1 MLGLEM
7 LGLWGKASGGSVHPL
22 ICHMID
28 AAQVAGV
35 LWERVLSRRVRCFL
49 EQGGIDEP
57 RLQLLVGLHDLGKA
71 SPGFQAKQPSAY
83 GGWPEALAG
92 SSLPA
97 LLQAGERTGHAAA
110 SYHAVKEIVGSSEI
124 AFVVGGHHG
133 TYPPVQT
140 RLRPD
145 RLALGGRQW
154 DGARR
159 VLARVLGHLLGCG
172 SLQEVK
178 LDPALLVPL
187 TGFVI
192 LADWIAS
199 NTSWFPYVGGA
210 DLQHLHLDSYLAR
223 ARQMAERALD
233 ELSWRRWFP
242 GAGGFSQRFPGM
254 EPRPAQAALDEITH
268 GLPGPTLVIVES
280 ETGSGKTE
288 AAWHLAAQWVG
299 SGHASGFYLALPT
312 RATANAMY
320 ARCES
325 FLGRVSGSGPILQQL
340 VHGWASINSEFRYRL
355 RRTMTGIDDEQA
367 GEEAAVV
374 AHSWFTYRRRGLL
387 APIGIGTVDQVLLA
401 ALRTRF
407 TPIRLWGLWDKV
419 LIVDEVHAYDT
430 YMSRVLDRLLEWMAH
445 LGVPVVLLSATLSR
459 DRKRQLLEAYGGRG
473 CAAGTDLSPYPSLS
487 WVEGDGTVRCRPLK
501 PFQRARRLR
510 VRLEDGGDPERVAWA
525 VEATRRLSDQGANV
539 LVVLNTV
546 ERAQATAD
554 ALRDLGDR
562 LILVHARM
570 PFEQRDEREREILRR
585 FGPDAPAAGGS
596 VLVGTQV
603 LEQSLDID
611 LDVLV
616 TDLAPIDLLLQRAG
630 RIHRHPRRS
639 RGEVARDPEVI
650 VGGFRLGSEPV
661 VAEGSAA
668 VYSRWV
674 LLRTLEALLAAGG
687 AIGVPEDV
695 RDLVEAVYGDAGGG
709 SGRWPAA
716 LARAENEHRDE
727 IARLEALAETRYV
740 PPPATPDLFDRV
752 TDWSVEDADETE
764 ADPARDQTL
773 TAVTRVGEPS
783 VTVVL
788 SEPGR
793 PLADPVDEGAVERLL
808 RRSLSLTSPQP
819 LVRCL
824 RRREDLRRW
833 PRHPLLRY
841 AVALELD
848 ASGEA
853 RVEGF
858 HLRLDPLLGLRVE
871 RNG

>member
-1 MLGLEM
+1 MLELEM

-28 AAQVAGV
+28 AAEVAGL
-35 LWERVLSRRVRCFL
+35 LWERVLSQRIRRSL
-49 EQGGIDEP
+49 EHGGLDKP
-57 RLQLLVGLHDLGKA
+57 HLQLLVGLHDLGKA

-83 GGWPEALAG
+83 GGWPQALDAGTLGVLGRAG
-92 SSLPA
+92 S
-97 LLQAGERTGHAAA
+97 RTGHAAV
-110 SYHAVKEIVGSSEI
+110 SYHAVKEILGSSEI

-133 TYPPVQT
+133 TYPPLEA

-145 RLALGGRQW
+145 RLALGDAEWGE
-154 DGARR
+154 ARR
-159 VLARVLGHLLGCG
+159 VLAEVLGRLLGC
-172 SLQEVK
+172 SPFQEVT
-178 LDPALLVPL
+178 LDRTVLVPL

-210 DLQHLHLDSYLAR
+210 DLQDVDLDSYPAR
-223 ARQMAERALD
+223 ARRMAERALD
-233 ELSWRRWFP
+233 ELSWRRWSP
-242 GAGGFSQRFPGM
+242 ATGGFNQHFPRM
-254 EPRPAQAALDEITH
+254 EPRPAQTAIDEIIH
-268 GLPGPTLVIVES
+268 GLRGPALVIVES

-320 ARCES
+320 VRCRS
-325 FLGRVSGSGPILQQL
+325 FLGRVSGPGPILQQL
-340 VHGWASINSEFRYRL
+340 VHGWASINGEFRHPL
-355 RRTMTGIDDEQA
+355 RRSIGGIEDERA
-367 GEEAAVV
+367 GEDAAVV
-374 AHSWFTYRRRGLL
+374 AHSWFTYKRRGLL
-387 APIGIGTVDQVLLA
+387 APIGIGTVDQALMA

-407 TPIRLWGLWDKV
+407 TPLRLWGLWDKV

-445 LGVPVVLLSATLSR
+445 LRVPVVLLSATLSC
-459 DRKRQLLEAYGGRG
+459 DRKRELLEAYGGRG
-473 CAAGTDLSPYPSLS
+473 CAASTDLAAYPSLS
-487 WVEGDGTVRCRPLK
+487 WVERDGVARCRPLH
-501 PFQRARRLR
+501 PYQLARRLR
-510 VRLEDGGDPERVAWA
+510 VRLKDDGDPERVDWA
-525 VEATRRLSDQGANV
+525 AEAARRLSDRGANV

-546 ERAQATAD
+546 DRAQATAD

-570 PFEQRDEREREILRR
+570 PFEQRDDREQEILKR
-585 FGPDAPAAGGS
+585 FGPEAPAGGGS
-596 VLVGTQV
+596 VVVGTQV

-616 TDLAPIDLLLQRAG
+616 TDLAPMDLLLQRAG
-630 RIHRHPRRS
+630 RIHRHPARPRA
-639 RGEVARDPEVI
+639 EVARDPEVI

-661 VAEGSAA
+661 VAQGSAA

-674 LLRTLEALLAAGG
+674 LLRTLAALLAAGG
-687 AIGVPEDV
+687 VVRVPEDV
-695 RDLVEAVYGDAGGG
+695 RELVEAVYGDADRG

-716 LARAENEHRDE
+716 LARAEREHRGE
-727 IARLEALAETRYV
+727 IERLEALAHARYV
-740 PPPATPDLFDRV
+740 PPPASEDLFDHV

-764 ADPARDQTL
+764 ADPGRDQTL

-783 VTVVL
+783 VTVVV

-793 PLADPVDEGAVERLL
+793 PLADPVDEGGVERLL
-808 RRSLSLTSPQP
+808 RRSLNLTSPQP

-858 HLRLDPLLGLRVE
+858 QLRLDPLLGLRVE
-871 RNG
+871 WNG